1 MCIRDSLADRT
12 ISASGRQFEVWGMEM
27 RRVRDGKFVELWS
40 SDVMEQ
46 LLPQLEGD
54 EASAT

>member
-1 MCIRDSLADRT
+1 
-12 ISASGRQFEVWGMEM
+12 MEM

-54 EASAT
+54 KASAT